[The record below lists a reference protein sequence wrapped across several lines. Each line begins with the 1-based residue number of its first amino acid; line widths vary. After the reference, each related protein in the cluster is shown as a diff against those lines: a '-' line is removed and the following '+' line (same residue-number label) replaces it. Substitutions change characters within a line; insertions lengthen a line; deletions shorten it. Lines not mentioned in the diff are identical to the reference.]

1 MREDLGNDL
10 KERPLLPIN
19 RGRPSPNYFTVKDFS
34 HPSNHS
40 LLLISLLGLWGA
52 GEYPSYHRVRGGV
65 HTGQVVSLSG
75 LTQRDRKP
83 LLTLTP
89 MGNLDSPVNLTP
101 LTAGLWTVGGSRSTR
116 REPTQTWGEHANSP
130 EKGRWLRLDGGVE
143 LSTFLLLG
151 NSANCKNPITTSQD
165 SPGLS

>member
-40 LLLISLLGLWGA
+40 LLLSSILTGVVGGWRISQLSQ
-52 GEYPSYHRVRGGV
+52 GERRGTHWIGR
-65 HTGQVVSLSG
+65 QSVVG
-75 LTQRDRKP
+75 LTQRDRQP

-101 LTAGLWTVGGSRSTR
+101 LTAGLWTVGGSRSTL
-116 REPTQTWGEHANSP
+116 REPTQTRGKHANSP

-151 NSANCKNPITTSQD
+151 STVPSQR
-165 SPGLS
+165 LTAKTH